1 MSGERSPRLPER
13 DRPWMMR
20 TYAGHS
26 TAKASNELYR
36 RNLAKGQT
44 GLSVAFDLPTQTG
57 YDPDDELARGEVG
70 KVGVPIS
77 HRGDMA
83 TLMDGIPLDEMNTSM
98 TINATAAWLLALYIV
113 AAEDQGVSE
122 ESLQGTTQNDIIKEF
137 LARGTYA
144 FPPAASMR
152 LIADMIAYTVE
163 HVPKWNPI
171 NICSYHL
178 QEAGA
183 TPVQEIAYAMS
194 NAIAVLDAARERV
207 ERAHGTQN
215 GVGGNG
221 SRSAD
226 AQQLMEQ
233 VFGRIS
239 FFVNAGVRFVEEH
252 AKLRAMSILWEE
264 LGRERYGVQEPRH
277 LRFRYGVQVNSL
289 GLTESQPENNVQ
301 RIVLEALAVTLGRDA
316 RARAIQLPAWNEALG
331 LPRPW
336 DQQWSLRIQQVL
348 AYETDI
354 LEYPDIFEGSIVM
367 DGLVAELLDGAR
379 AEMAVVAEHGGAV
392 EAVAYMKGALVDSH
406 RERLRRIESGEQV
419 VVGQNRYTESE
430 ISPLTA
436 DAEGGIL
443 VVDPA
448 IEAQQIEDVRAWRAA
463 RDQAAVDAALGAL
476 GEAAQDEQRNL
487 MDATIA
493 AARAG
498 ATTGEWSRTL
508 REVFG
513 SYRAPT
519 GVGEAAAAPADAE
532 LAELRE
538 EVAELQEKLGR
549 RPKILVGKPGLDGH
563 SNGAEQIA
571 VRARDAGM
579 DVVYEGIRLTPA
591 QIAASALQEG
601 VHVIGLSILSGSHRE
616 LIPAV
621 IDALREAG
629 VSAPVIVGG
638 IIPEQDVAPLREAG
652 VAAVYTPKDFDITR
666 IMRDIVELL
675 AADGAVPVAP
685 AAPRPAAQRDRGSAA
700 DGHTPRRGGSVRSG
714 CAGCRRRTRRAAAR
728 RRHDGGTGCA
738 EPARELDGRRPRAG
752 GRAASRGLPCD
763 ARP

>member
-1 MSGERSPRLPER
+1 MSGEHSPHLPER

-36 RNLAKGQT
+36 RNLQKGQT
-44 GLSVAFDLPTQTG
+44 GLSIAFDLPTQTG

-70 KVGVPIS
+70 KVGVPVS

-83 TLMDGIPLDEMNTSM
+83 ALMDGIPLAEMNTSM

-113 AAEDQGVSE
+113 AAEEQGVPQE
-122 ESLQGTTQNDIIKEF
+122 QLQGTTQNDIIKEF

-144 FPPAASMR
+144 FPPAPSMR

-207 ERAHGTQN
+207 GQGSGGAERMQ
-215 GVGGNG
+215 
-221 SRSAD
+221 
-226 AQQLMEQ
+226 Q
-233 VFGRIS
+233 VFGRMS

-264 LGRERYGVQEPRH
+264 LGRERYGVEDPRH

-289 GLTESQPENNVQ
+289 GLTEAQPENNVQ

-348 AYETDI
+348 AFETDL
-354 LEYPDIFEGSIVM
+354 LEYPDIFEGSHVM
-367 DGLVAELLDGAR
+367 DGLVAELLDAAR
-379 AEMAVVAEHGGAV
+379 GEMAVVAEHGGAV
-392 EAVAYMKGALVDSH
+392 EAVPYMKAALVESH
-406 RERLRRIESGEQV
+406 RERIRRIEAGERV
-419 VVGQNRYTESE
+419 VVGLNRYTESE

-448 IEAQQIEDVRAWRAA
+448 LEAEQIEDLRRWRAE
-463 RDQAAVDAALGAL
+463 RDQDAVARALDALAAAARSEDG
-476 GEAAQDEQRNL
+476 GENL
-487 MDATIA
+487 MQATIE

-498 ATTGEWSRTL
+498 ATTGEWSHTL

-513 SYRAPT
+513 GYRAPT
-519 GVGEAAAAPADAE
+519 GVGEAAAAAGDAE
-532 LAELRE
+532 IGELRAQ
-538 EVAELQEKLGR
+538 VAELQQKLGR

-629 VSAPVIVGG
+629 VDVPVVVGG
-638 IIPEQDVAPLREAG
+638 IIPEQDVAALREAG
-652 VAAVYTPKDFDITR
+652 VAAVYTPKDFDINR
-666 IMRDIVELL
+666 IMRDIVELVAAGAEGPLL
-675 AADGAVPVAP
+675 AA
-685 AAPRPAAQRDRGSAA
+685 
-700 DGHTPRRGGSVRSG
+700 
-714 CAGCRRRTRRAAAR
+714 
-728 RRHDGGTGCA
+728 GGTASHG
-738 EPARELDGRRPRAG
+738 PA
-752 GRAASRGLPCD
+752 
-763 ARP
+763 